1 MYNPRNQHRR
11 PTMTVSEEDKKLIS
25 RIIIDKD
32 AAGTLVSYADRLGKQ
47 LKNED
52 LKASQIRAIF
62 DEVRQIEA
70 LWLQDE
76 EKAIYKVHLLKP
88 KLAYRAARSSNG
100 VPTLKEV
107 LTIAIDLVVE
117 KPELA
122 KERFRRFTEFFEAI
136 IAYHKAHGGKD

>member
-1 MYNPRNQHRR
+1 MYNPRNQYKK
-11 PTMTVSEEDKKLIS
+11 PVAVLSKEDKKLIS
-25 RIIIDKD
+25 QIIIDKN

-47 LKNED
+47 LKEED
-52 LKASQIRAIF
+52 LKASQIRAVF

-76 EKAIYKVHLLKP
+76 EKALYRVHLLKP
-88 KLAYRAARSSNG
+88 KLAYRAAREKKG
-100 VPTLKEV
+100 VPALKEV
-107 LTIAIDLVVE
+107 LTLAIDLVVE
-117 KPELA
+117 KRELA